1 MITIVTDSTA
11 YLTKGQAHKLGVSLV
26 PVNFTIDGKSFSES
40 FADQKGRYEALVGEH
55 IFQCTTAHPPI
66 STFLAAFEKEL
77 AAGNEVL
84 CIVMSS
90 RLSGTYS
97 SATLAAQELN
107 DQRIAVVDS
116 LSTAGGQY
124 LLVQKARE
132 LIDAGMGL
140 HETAARLEEIK
151 KQVGTAFSVDNMDA
165 LRRSGRL
172 GLVRQSVSAIL
183 NIRPLL
189 TLKDG
194 AIVADGMARGRTE
207 QIKALIAKVP
217 PQAGRVVVEYFG
229 PGVEPKKITAV
240 LKQAGV
246 GADITVSRI
255 GPVLGIHLGLGVVGL
270 AWLCD

>member
-26 PVNFTIDGKSFSES
+26 PVSFIIDGKSFSES
-40 FADQKGRYEALVGEH
+40 FADQKGRYEAQIGEH

-66 STFLAAFEKEL
+66 STFVAAFEKEL
-77 AAGNEVL
+77 GAGNEVL

-107 DQRIAVVDS
+107 DRRIAVVDS

-124 LLVQKARE
+124 LLIKKARE

-140 HETAARLEEIK
+140 HEVAAQLEQIK

-207 QIKALIAKVP
+207 QIRALIAKVP
-217 PQAGRVVVEYFG
+217 PQASRVVAEYFG
-229 PGVEPKKITAV
+229 PSVEPKKITAA
-240 LKQAGV
+240 LKQAGIH
-246 GADITVSRI
+246 ADVTVSRI

>member
-11 YLTKGQAHKLGVSLV
+11 YLTKGQARRLGVSLV
-26 PVNFTIDGKSFSES
+26 PVSFTIEGRSFSES
-40 FADQKGRYEALVGEH
+40 FADQKGRYESEVGKH

-66 STFLAAFEKEL
+66 STFAAALEKEL
-77 AAGNEVL
+77 NEGNEVL

-97 SATLAAQELN
+97 SAVLAAEEIGDN
-107 DQRIAVVDS
+107 RVTVVDS

-124 LLVQKARE
+124 LLIQKARE
-132 LIDAGMGL
+132 LLDGGFGRD
-140 HETAARLEEIK
+140 ETAAQLERIK

-172 GLVRQSVSAIL
+172 GLVRQSVSTIL

-189 TLKDG
+189 TLEDG
-194 AIVADGMARGRTE
+194 AIVAGSMARGRTE

-217 PQAGRVVVEYFG
+217 PHAAQVVVEYFG
-229 PGVEPKKITAV
+229 PGIDPKKITSG
-240 LKQAGV
+240 LKQAGIE
-246 GADITVSRI
+246 AQTTVCRI
-255 GPVLGIHLGLGVVGL
+255 GPVLGIHLGLGVVGV
-270 AWLCD
+270 AWLCG